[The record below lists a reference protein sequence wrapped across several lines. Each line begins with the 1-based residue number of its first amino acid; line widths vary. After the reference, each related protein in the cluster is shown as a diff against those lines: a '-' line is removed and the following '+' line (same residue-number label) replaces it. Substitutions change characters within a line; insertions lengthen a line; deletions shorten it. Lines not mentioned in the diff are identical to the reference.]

1 MSQPRRSEPVRPGRR
16 RDGVTSCSNGEM
28 VREGYGLL
36 STIAVEIRD
45 RFQANLSRV
54 KNILAI
60 YQSNTGKKRG
70 RRGIQETDLLR
81 GAVVLLHASLE
92 DVLRSL
98 AEWKLPS
105 ASPGSLA
112 DIPLAGIKRGTRI
125 GLQELAMYRGRTVD
139 EVISDSVKEHLE
151 RSSYNH
157 PGEIKVVLE
166 RIGIDPR
173 FGDAYSPELAAMMSR
188 RHWIAHRADRNTLR
202 GSGHH
207 SVKSLAGVVVSRW
220 IEAVEKFGLDLLSR
234 C

>member
-1 MSQPRRSEPVRPGRR
+1 LSAIQSEIQ
-16 RDGVTSCSNGEM
+16 N
-28 VREGYGLL
+28 
-36 STIAVEIRD
+36 

-54 KNILAI
+54 KNILAV
-60 YQSNTGKKRG
+60 YLAGSGKKRG
-70 RRGIQETDLLR
+70 RRAIQETDLLR

-98 AEWKLPS
+98 AEWKLPF
-105 ASPGSLA
+105 ASPDSLA
-112 DIPLAGIKRGTRI
+112 DIPLAGTKRGARI
-125 GLQELAMYRGRTVD
+125 GLQELAMYRGRTID

-157 PGEIKVVLE
+157 PGEIKMILE
-166 RIGIDPR
+166 RIGMDPA
-173 FGDAYSPELAAMMSR
+173 FADPYSPEIAAMMSR

-207 SVKSLAGVVVSRW
+207 SVKPIAGIVVSRW
-220 IEAVEKFGLDLLSR
+220 IDAVERFGLDVLSR

>member
-1 MSQPRRSEPVRPGRR
+1 
-16 RDGVTSCSNGEM
+16 M
-28 VREGYGLL
+28 VREGDGSL
-36 STIAVEIRD
+36 STIQVEIQN
-45 RFQANLSRV
+45 RFHANLSRV
-54 KNILAI
+54 KNIPAVYL
-60 YQSNTGKKRG
+60 SGSGKKRG
-70 RRGIQETDLLR
+70 RRGVQETDLLR

-98 AEWKLPS
+98 AEWKLPT
-105 ASPGSLA
+105 ASPDFLA
-112 DIPLAGIKRGTRI
+112 DIPLAGTKRGARI

-157 PGEIKVVLE
+157 PGEIKVILE

-173 FGDAYSPELAAMMSR
+173 FADAYSPELAAMMSR

-207 SVKSLAGVVVSRW
+207 SVKPLAGGLVSRW
-220 IEAVEKFGLDLLSR
+220 IEAVEKFGLDVLSR